1 MPSLLSTDILE
12 VFGLD
17 WVSMLV
23 YLGNFVLLIAVLIFV
38 LYKPVKKMM
47 REKRKNL
54 DDIYAE
60 NEKLKAEGEELRVQY
75 DKMVEDMKLEN
86 TRAAAKLAEVAQE
99 RADAILEEARK
110 QAEVIVAAAK
120 KESLTQQEQ
129 LKTEYRDSVNKLAL
143 QIAQK
148 LLEREIS
155 QKDNSQL
162 IEQVLSD
169 WESD

>member
-1 MPSLLSTDILE
+1 MTGVQTCALPIL
-12 VFGLD
+12 
-17 WVSMLV
+17 
-23 YLGNFVLLIAVLIFV
+23 LLIAVLIFV

>member
-1 MPSLLSTDILE
+1 
-12 VFGLD
+12 
-17 WVSMLV
+17 
-23 YLGNFVLLIAVLIFV
+23 
-38 LYKPVKKMM
+38 M

>member
-60 NEKLKAEGEELRVQY
+60 NEKLKAEGEELCVQY

-129 LKTEYRDSVNKLAL
+129 LKTEYRDSVNKLDR
-143 QIAQK
+143 K
-148 LLEREIS
+148 S
-155 QKDNSQL
+155 
-162 IEQVLSD
+162 VV
-169 WESD
+169 

>member
-1 MPSLLSTDILE
+1 M
-12 VFGLD
+12 
-17 WVSMLV
+17 